1 MKDLRAEF
9 DRDERLYKFVNESLP
24 THPIGLKW
32 KALRKAP
39 NTPIGKN
46 ASKRH
51 CTIRSPIGNKDRRC
65 LSMRTEIRESSVPSE
80 ELRDTH

>member
-32 KALRKAP
+32 KALQKAP

-46 ASKRH
+46 APK
-51 CTIRSPIGNKDRRC
+51 I
-65 LSMRTEIRESSVPSE
+65 
-80 ELRDTH
+80 DTH